1 MQDPT
6 SRDENG
12 LVSLRDHVDFV
23 SHCADCYPKLT
34 ATLPDDLINLL
45 TTHHAVLETE
55 LRDKL
60 VGSLVLLRNKDVID
74 SPRYGLLVMH
84 CERWLISEQFAQHS
98 LSHPRFHSQ
107 QDLPQPALL
116 EDPF

>member
-84 CERWLISEQFAQHS
+84 CERWLMAEQFA
-98 LSHPRFHSQ
+98 
-107 QDLPQPALL
+107 
-116 EDPF
+116 